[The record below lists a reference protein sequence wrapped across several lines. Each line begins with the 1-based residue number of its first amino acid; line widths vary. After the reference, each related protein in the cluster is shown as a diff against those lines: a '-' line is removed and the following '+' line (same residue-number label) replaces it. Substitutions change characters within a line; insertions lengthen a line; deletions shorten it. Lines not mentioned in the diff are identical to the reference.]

1 MKTKLR
7 KARLSRSYHHGDLHK
22 QLVAA
27 AEQILSE
34 KGVEGFT
41 LREAARRAGVSPAAP
56 AHHFKDATGLL
67 TEVATL
73 GFAELAQML
82 GDADRDAGP
91 NPRKRLAA
99 QGRAYVAFALKY
111 PARFQL
117 MFRSSRLDPTR
128 GNFALVADRAFM
140 LLADAVRDLTQTSR
154 GAALSPD
161 ANGKVLALWSVVHGF
176 AHLVLDGQMNR
187 AAATLGGKKAIVAR
201 ILPLTLAQLPWA
213 VPPPEGDSTDSSAR

>member
-1 MKTKLR
+1 MR
-7 KARLSRSYHHGDLHK
+7 KRPFSARRARSYHHGNLHQ

-73 GFAELAQML
+73 GFAELARML
-82 GDADRDAGP
+82 GDADAKAGSDP
-91 NPRKRLAA
+91 QKRLAA

-117 MFRSSRLDPTR
+117 MFRGARLDPTR
-128 GNFALVADRAFM
+128 GNFAVVADKAFM
-140 LLADAVRDLTQTSR
+140 LLADAVRDLAGIAR
-154 GAALSPD
+154 GAQLTPD
-161 ANGKVLALWSVVHGF
+161 ASGKVLALWSVVHGF
-176 AHLVLDGQMNR
+176 AHLALDGQLDR
-187 AAATLGGKKAIVAR
+187 ASADLGGKRSITAQM
-201 ILPLTLAQLPWA
+201 LPLTLAQLPWA
-213 VPPPEGDSTDSSAR
+213 VPMDGEARS

>member
-1 MKTKLR
+1 MHKKTSKNR
-7 KARLSRSYHHGDLHK
+7 VRSTRSYHHGNLHA

-27 AEQILSE
+27 AEQILGE

-82 GDADRDAGP
+82 GNADEKAGP
-91 NPRKRLAA
+91 DARSRLSA
-99 QGRAYVAFALKY
+99 QGRAYVEFALKY

-117 MFRSSRLDPTR
+117 MFRGARLDPTR
-128 GNFALVADRAFM
+128 GDFAIVADRAFM
-140 LLADAVRDLTQTSR
+140 LLADAVRDLTGIPR
-154 GAALSPD
+154 GDDLTPD
-161 ANGKVLALWSVVHGF
+161 AYGKV
-176 AHLVLDGQMNR
+176 
-187 AAATLGGKKAIVAR
+187 
-201 ILPLTLAQLPWA
+201 
-213 VPPPEGDSTDSSAR
+213 

>member
-1 MKTKLR
+1 MKKSGRTR
-7 KARLSRSYHHGDLHK
+7 AYHHGNLHK
-22 QLVAA
+22 QLLAA

-56 AHHFKDATGLL
+56 AHHFNDATGLL

-82 GDADRDAGP
+82 GDADAKAGP
-91 NPRKRLAA
+91 DPRSRLAA

-117 MFRSSRLDPTR
+117 MFRSARLDPTR
-128 GNFALVADRAFM
+128 GNFAVVADRAFT
-140 LLADAVRDLTQTSR
+140 LLADAVRDLTQIPR
-154 GAALSPD
+154 GTALTPD
-161 ANGKVLALWSVVHGF
+161 ANGKVVALWSVVHGF
-176 AHLVLDGQMNR
+176 AHLVLDGQMDR
-187 AAATLGGKKAIVAR
+187 AATGPGGEKAIMAR
-201 ILPLTLAQLPWA
+201 MLPLTLEQLPWA
-213 VPPPEGDSTDSSAR
+213 MPHDFTQRA

>member
-1 MKTKLR
+1 MKK
-7 KARLSRSYHHGDLHK
+7 KPEQARRARSYHHGNLKK

-73 GFAELAQML
+73 GFAELAHML
-82 GDADRDAGP
+82 GDADGKAAPD
-91 NPRKRLAA
+91 PRARLAA

-117 MFRSSRLDPTR
+117 MFRSARLNPAR
-128 GNFALVADRAFM
+128 GNFAVVADRAFM
-140 LLADAVRDLTQTSR
+140 LLADAVRDLTQIPR
-154 GAALSPD
+154 GAELTPD
-161 ANGKVLALWSVVHGF
+161 AHGKVLALWSVVHGF
-176 AHLVLDGQMNR
+176 AHLVLGGQMDR
-187 AAATLGGKKAIVAR
+187 AAAQLGGRKAIMAR
-201 ILPLTLAQLPWA
+201 MLPLTLEQLPWA
-213 VPPPEGDSTDSSAR
+213 VQPVSAARAK